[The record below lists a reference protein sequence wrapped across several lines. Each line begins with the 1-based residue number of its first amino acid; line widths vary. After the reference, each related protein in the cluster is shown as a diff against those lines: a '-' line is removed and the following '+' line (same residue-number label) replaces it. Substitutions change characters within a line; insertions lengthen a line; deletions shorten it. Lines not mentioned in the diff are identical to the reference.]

1 MKNDIIIGLDIGT
14 STVQTVVAQ
23 KLGAAQKLRILGTG
37 QSSVNGL
44 RRGIITDIDAA
55 ARSIREAVKMAERAS
70 GVSVREAYVSVGGS
84 HIGCRSSRG
93 VVAVSR
99 ADQEISEDDVM
110 RVIRQAEAVTLA
122 ANREILH
129 VIPREFIIDSEK
141 GIKDPV
147 GMHGIRLEVDVLIIE
162 GSTPVLKNLN
172 KCLSEA
178 GIEPSE
184 FILSSLAS
192 SRAVLN
198 SRQKELGVLTL
209 DLGAGT
215 TGLGVFEDGDIVY
228 ANILPIGSGHITNDI
243 AIGLRTSI
251 DVAEKIK
258 LEYGSCAASEIG
270 KKETIDLAKFGV
282 EDQTKVS
289 RRMLADIIEARICE
303 IFDLV
308 NKELKKINRQGML
321 PAGVILVGG
330 GAKLQGLVDLAKREL
345 KLPAQ
350 IGFPA
355 EELGGL
361 VDRVDDPTF
370 ACALGLVLMGQDLEG
385 KKEGLGSMVPKIPLM
400 DGSIFDKIK
409 HWFRAILP

>member
-361 VDRVDDPTF
+361 VDRVDDPAF

>member
-99 ADQEISEDDVM
+99 ADQEIPEDDVM
-110 RVIRQAEAVTLA
+110 RAIRQAEAVTLA

-361 VDRVDDPTF
+361 VDRVDDPAF

>member
-110 RVIRQAEAVTLA
+110 RAIRQAEAVTLA

-192 SRAVLN
+192 SR
-198 SRQKELGVLTL
+198 T
-209 DLGAGT
+209 
-215 TGLGVFEDGDIVY
+215 
-228 ANILPIGSGHITNDI
+228 
-243 AIGLRTSI
+243 
-251 DVAEKIK
+251 
-258 LEYGSCAASEIG
+258 
-270 KKETIDLAKFGV
+270 
-282 EDQTKVS
+282 
-289 RRMLADIIEARICE
+289 
-303 IFDLV
+303 
-308 NKELKKINRQGML
+308 
-321 PAGVILVGG
+321 
-330 GAKLQGLVDLAKREL
+330 
-345 KLPAQ
+345 
-350 IGFPA
+350 
-355 EELGGL
+355 
-361 VDRVDDPTF
+361 
-370 ACALGLVLMGQDLEG
+370 
-385 KKEGLGSMVPKIPLM
+385 
-400 DGSIFDKIK
+400 
-409 HWFRAILP
+409 

>member
-110 RVIRQAEAVTLA
+110 RAIRQAEAVTLA

>member
-14 STVQTVVAQ
+14 STVQVVVAQ

-44 RRGIITDIDAA
+44 RRGVITDIEAA

-70 GVSVREAYVSVGGS
+70 GFSVREAYVSVGGS
-84 HIGCRSSRG
+84 HIGCRSSSG

-110 RVIRQAEAVTLA
+110 RAIRQAEAVTLA

-129 VIPREFIIDSEK
+129 VIPREFIIDGEK

-147 GMHGIRLEVDVLIIE
+147 GMHGIRLEVGVLIIE

-228 ANILPIGSGHITNDI
+228 ANILPIGSGHVTNDI

-282 EDQTKVS
+282 EDQTKIS

-361 VDRVDDPTF
+361 VDKVDDPAF

>member
-110 RVIRQAEAVTLA
+110 RAIRQAEAVTLA

-361 VDRVDDPTF
+361 VDRVDDPAF

>member
-162 GSTPVLKNLN
+162 GSTPVLK
-172 KCLSEA
+172 KFKKGLSEA

>member
-110 RVIRQAEAVTLA
+110 RAIRQAEAVTLA

-243 AIGLRTSI
+243 AIGFRTSI

-361 VDRVDDPTF
+361 VDRVDDPAF